1 MLHGKRVL
9 RFFTAVIVA
18 VAPLA
23 LADDASAIKIP
34 GTYSYTQT
42 VTVTYEGQSE
52 SANDQ
57 GMCLVQ
63 RRKLDWSGTIVVLGV
78 EVTAK
83 VRFNKRL
90 KERLPK
96 QTIKGQGPLKFT
108 VLSTGQKSSGTIKAR
123 VKCWKNADNVRIS
136 VSHRTVFDRGFFKG
150 GLVKGKLIATKP

>member
-23 LADDASAIKIP
+23 LADDASAIRIP

-57 GMCLVQ
+57 GMCLVK
-63 RRKLDWSGTIVVLGV
+63 RRRLDWGGTIVVLGV

-83 VRFNKRL
+83 IRFNKRL
-90 KERLPK
+90 KERLAQ
-96 QTIKGQGPLKFT
+96 QTIKGQGQRADL
-108 VLSTGQKSSGTIKAR
+108 GQTPDRLRQGLLPRWPCQGKA
-123 VKCWKNADNVRIS
+123 
-136 VSHRTVFDRGFFKG
+136 HRHQAV
-150 GLVKGKLIATKP
+150 INEPAPH